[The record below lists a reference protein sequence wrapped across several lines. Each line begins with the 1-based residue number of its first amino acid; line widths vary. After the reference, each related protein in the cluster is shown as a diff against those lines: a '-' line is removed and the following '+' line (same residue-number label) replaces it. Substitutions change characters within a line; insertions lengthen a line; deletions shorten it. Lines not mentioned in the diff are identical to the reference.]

1 MKKILFTIAGFMAII
16 GGIIVSLYMMNK
28 KQQTK
33 QESQAENLYVAEKV
47 TDECID
53 EYSNLENEKV
63 EEANSREE
71 VKLSPNAMIIF
82 EKFYKECEHTI
93 KNSKKIDSNMVNSTQ
108 EDIEKKYTSW
118 NVKEFDKDKVVLY
131 QEVDGECGEHYMLRD
146 INGKIN
152 IYKIETNGNEVL
164 IKETDIATKYLTE
177 TDMINMDNGL
187 IVYGKESL
195 NKLIEDF
202 E

>member
-1 MKKILFTIAGFMAII
+1 MAII

-33 QESQAENLYVAEKV
+33 QESKAENLYVAEKV

-53 EYSNLENEKV
+53 EYSKLENEKV

-118 NVKEFDKDKVVLY
+118 NVKEFAKDKVILY
-131 QEVDGECGEHYMLRD
+131 QEVNGECGEHYMLRD